1 MVCCLSMEPLLHN
14 VQAAARHQDCWQCS
28 QLTLQ
33 NLQSA
38 ALSPVGRRLQAWAWH
53 ASQQHWWEVAGSPFT
68 NKLLHAAG
76 TSMEDVIAD
85 GMEGSNDFAVARHG
99 IESTLNATT
108 SSAVPGHPHEPE
120 EDSAVVPRT
129 VGHPANGSQ
138 PQENL
143 TTKRQ
148 HATAAIGAVTE
159 EHVSISEESE
169 APASTAGVAHISLL
183 GAPFAVI
190 FAIAALAVWHHLGQE
205 EKAGDAR
212 DKRDS
217 PSSAER
223 VHLVV
228 QDTDVQQAVST
239 APAPRSA
246 HQR

>member
-1 MVCCLSMEPLLHN
+1 MRLS
-14 VQAAARHQDCWQCS
+14 S
-28 QLTLQ
+28 
-33 NLQSA
+33 
-38 ALSPVGRRLQAWAWH
+38 
-53 ASQQHWWEVAGSPFT
+53 T
-68 NKLLHAAG
+68 NNLLHAAG
-76 TSMEDVIAD
+76 MSMEDVIAD
-85 GMEGSNDFAVARHG
+85 GMEGSQDYAIARHG
-99 IESTLNATT
+99 IESTLNVTT
-108 SSAVPGHPHEPE
+108 SSAVHVHPHEPE
-120 EDSAVVPRT
+120 ADSAVVPRT
-129 VGHPANGSQ
+129 VGHPANKSQ

-143 TTKRQ
+143 ATKRQ
-148 HATAAIGAVTE
+148 HATTASGAVTE
-159 EHVSISEESE
+159 ERISIDEEPE
-169 APASTAGVAHISLL
+169 AQGSIAGVAHVSLL

-205 EKAGDAR
+205 ERADEAR

>member
-1 MVCCLSMEPLLHN
+1 
-14 VQAAARHQDCWQCS
+14 
-28 QLTLQ
+28 
-33 NLQSA
+33 
-38 ALSPVGRRLQAWAWH
+38 
-53 ASQQHWWEVAGSPFT
+53 
-68 NKLLHAAG
+68 
-76 TSMEDVIAD
+76 MEDVIAD
-85 GMEGSNDFAVARHG
+85 GMEGSKDFAVARHG
-99 IESTLNATT
+99 IESTLNVTT
-108 SSAVPGHPHEPE
+108 NSTVHVHPHEPE
-120 EDSAVVPRT
+120 ADSVVVPRT

-148 HATAAIGAVTE
+148 HATATNGAITE
-159 EHVSISEESE
+159 EHISIDEEDE
-169 APASTAGVAHISLL
+169 APGSIAGLGRISLL

-190 FAIAALAVWHHLGQE
+190 FAIAALAVWHHLGEE
-205 EKAGDAR
+205 EKAGEAR

-228 QDTDVQQAVST
+228 QDTDVQQAIST

>member
-1 MVCCLSMEPLLHN
+1 ME
-14 VQAAARHQDCWQCS
+14 
-28 QLTLQ
+28 
-33 NLQSA
+33 
-38 ALSPVGRRLQAWAWH
+38 
-53 ASQQHWWEVAGSPFT
+53 E
-68 NKLLHAAG
+68 
-76 TSMEDVIAD
+76 VIAD
-85 GMEGSNDFAVARHG
+85 SMEGSIDSAVARHG
-99 IESTLNATT
+99 IESTLNVTT
-108 SSAVPGHPHEPE
+108 SSAVHVHPHEPE
-120 EDSAVVPRT
+120 ADSAVVPRT

-148 HATAAIGAVTE
+148 HATAASGTVTE
-159 EHVSISEESE
+159 EHVSIEEEPE
-169 APASTAGVAHISLL
+169 AQGSIAGLAHISLL

-205 EKAGDAR
+205 EKAGEAR

>member
-1 MVCCLSMEPLLHN
+1 M
-14 VQAAARHQDCWQCS
+14 
-28 QLTLQ
+28 
-33 NLQSA
+33 
-38 ALSPVGRRLQAWAWH
+38 
-53 ASQQHWWEVAGSPFT
+53 GSPST
-68 NKLLHAAG
+68 NKLLCAAG
-76 TSMEDVIAD
+76 ISMEDVIAD
-85 GMEGSNDFAVARHG
+85 GMEGSQDFAVARHG
-99 IESTLNATT
+99 IESTLNVTT
-108 SSAVPGHPHEPE
+108 SSAVHVHPHEPE
-120 EDSAVVPRT
+120 ADSAVVPRA

-143 TTKRQ
+143 ATKRQ
-148 HATAAIGAVTE
+148 HATAASKAVTE
-159 EHVSISEESE
+159 EHVAIVEEPQ
-169 APASTAGVAHISLL
+169 APGSVTGLGHISLL

-205 EKAGDAR
+205 EKAGEAR